1 MCGPVGLSGRTRL
14 EGAALLVSFDADAAG
29 LLSVLLLQPDSS
41 TLNVTTHR
49 PVTTDIFFIS
59 RIVRNG

>member
-1 MCGPVGLSGRTRL
+1 MRSGGLVGQDQAG
-14 EGAALLVSFDADAAG
+14 GAALLVSFDADAAG
-29 LLSVLLLQPDSS
+29 LLSVLLLQPDSA